1 VGITSWNQDTGLKFL
16 IAVERSKNMQKLV
29 TYSENLMGRIE
40 KFGGFKLYALALF
53 LLMFLAYNAQFWRM
67 GFYYDDWE
75 GIFLYKQNFSF
86 WQIWEYFLS
95 DRPFSALVHV
105 GYNPLFGASALA
117 WRSFAMILNWAAV
130 ILFVRTLLTIWPR
143 AVLHAAW
150 IGMLLVVYPGI
161 SRLLVPKTSMPHYTG
176 LFLFV
181 LSIYLMVQAVKNE
194 RHRVL
199 FTALSVSL
207 GCVQVLIIEYF
218 TGLELIRFFLIFYLV
233 QQQGGSFLS
242 NLRRSFL
249 TTLPYLIPFAFFV
262 YYKLWLLPGWQEAYE
277 IEGHTL
283 RFLLDFNAAPLLAL
297 TTYLNRIL
305 QDVFFAGFYIWT
317 IPFAPEEFEISSR
330 AMIFSWLAGIVAAV
344 MVALVIETWVRR
356 VPSQQQAIKNTFLIP
371 LLALLSMLVGGIPV
385 WMIGRQALYGAWNDR
400 FFFGLFLGAVS
411 LLVITIL
418 WFMRRETRA
427 MQHLA
432 LAILMTSAFALQFQ
446 SANKYALNWQK
457 QRDFFWQL
465 KWRIPSLQADAFIVS
480 PNSPVAYNVNYQTA
494 FSLNMIYNPG
504 NASQDLRHWWYNG
517 NEHLPAYIEKQ
528 ANAVEPLS
536 ENFRNISFESDMTR
550 AVPVLYRLSIAC
562 LLVADPIYLEAP
574 LLWPNERSMFLTT
587 HPEMILTEDLP
598 MPVDVFGLEPAR
610 DWCYYF
616 QKADLARQY
625 ARWDDILPL
634 WEQADSQGL
643 KPAYGPEYLPFIEAS
658 ARLDDWKSA
667 RTFTRLA
674 LETTD
679 NMQPLLCSNW
689 ERILQ
694 TTPASPDAQEV
705 WESLD
710 AELACQAG

>member
-1 VGITSWNQDTGLKFL
+1 MEKLRTFSANL
-16 IAVERSKNMQKLV
+16 IGK
-29 TYSENLMGRIE
+29 IE
-40 KFGGFKLYALALF
+40 SFGGFKLYALALF
-53 LLMFLAYNAQFWRM
+53 LVMFLAYHAQFWRM

-86 WQIWEYFLS
+86 WQIWTYFLS

-105 GYNPLFGASALA
+105 GYNPFLSASAFG
-117 WRSFAMILNWAAV
+117 WRSFAILLNWGAV
-130 ILFVRTLLTIWPR
+130 LLFVRTLLILWPGR
-143 AVLHAAW
+143 ILPAAW

-161 SRLLVPKTSMPHYTG
+161 SRILVPKTSMPHYTG
-176 LFLFV
+176 LFLFS
-181 LSIYLMVQAVKNE
+181 LSIFLMVWAIKNE
-194 RHRVL
+194 RHRIL
-199 FTALSVSL
+199 FTILSVLL
-207 GCVQVLIIEYF
+207 GCIQVLVIEYF
-218 TGLELIRFFLIFYLV
+218 TGLELIRIFLIYYLV
-233 QQQGGSFLS
+233 QTHGKSFLK
-242 NLRRSFL
+242 NLKRTIL
-249 TTLPYLIPFAFFV
+249 IALPHLIPFLLFI
-262 YYKLWLLPGWQEAYE
+262 YYKLWLLPVWQAELE
-277 IEGHTL
+277 MKRHPL
-283 RFLLDFNAAPLLAL
+283 QLLMDFNANPWRAL
-297 TTYLNRIL
+297 ETYLNRIL
-305 QDVFFAGFYIWT
+305 QDVFYATFYIWT
-317 IPFAPEEFEISSR
+317 SPFNPEDFEIASR
-330 AMIFSWLAGIVAAV
+330 AMTISWLVGIAVAF
-344 MVALVIETWVRR
+344 MVALVIEAWVRR
-356 VPSQQQAIKNTFLIP
+356 VPSLQQAIKNGFLIP
-371 LLALLSMLVGGIPV
+371 TLALLSMLVGGIPV

-418 WFMRRETRA
+418 WFMRREARA

-432 LAILMTSAFALQFQ
+432 LAILLTSAFALQFQ
-446 SANKYALNWQK
+446 TANKYALNWQK

-465 KWRIPSLQADAFIVS
+465 KWRIPSLEEDAFIVS
-480 PNSPVAYNVNYQTA
+480 PNSPVAYNVNYQMA

-562 LLVADPIYLEAP
+562 LLVADPVYLEAP
-574 LLWPNERSMFLTT
+574 LLWPNDRSMFLTT
-587 HPEMILTEDLP
+587 HPEMILIEDLP
-598 MPVDVFGLEPAR
+598 MPVDVFGKEPAR

-625 ARWDDILPL
+625 ARWNDVLAL
-634 WEQADSQGL
+634 WEQANFQGL
-643 KPAYGPEYLPFIEAS
+643 KPAYGPEYVPFIEAS

-667 RTFTRLA
+667 RTFTRRA

-694 TTPASPDAQEV
+694 TTLASQNALDV
-705 WESLD
+705 WESIKV
-710 AELACQAG
+710 ELACQG